1 MNYQVSRNG
10 QLYGPYTLDDLRRY
24 VDSGNVLLTDLACA
38 EGSTD
43 WIPVAQVLGVAHQ
56 PAAAGS
62 LPYGATPFAAG
73 PAYAGAVAPAY
84 VDPPNLNWV
93 LVLLFGI
100 LTCGLF
106 IFIWDLVQAA
116 WMKRVL
122 PSSRALIFYIA
133 AFVCEFINGFA
144 TVSQASAFRSGHYA
158 PHINFTG
165 GVFGLIYF
173 VLLITARFSM
183 RGSLEEFYNRVD
195 PIGLRLGPVMTF
207 FFGSIYF
214 QYHFNRIHDL
224 KRALLYRGQPM

>member
-38 EGSTD
+38 EGGTD
-43 WIPVAQVLGVAHQ
+43 WVPVSQVLGM
-56 PAAAGS
+56 PAQAATGG
-62 LPYGATPFAAG
+62 LPYGATPYAAG
-73 PAYAGAVAPAY
+73 PAYAGSAAPAY
-84 VDPPNLNWV
+84 VDPPNLNWILV
-93 LVLLFGI
+93 LVFGI

-106 IFIWDLVQAA
+106 IFIWDLVQSA

-133 AFVCEFINGFA
+133 AFVCEFINVFFSVHNG
-144 TVSQASAFRSGHYA
+144 VSSFRTGV
-158 PHINFTG
+158 PHLNVTG
-165 GVFGLIYF
+165 GIFGLLYF
-173 VLLITARFSM
+173 ILLITARFSM
-183 RGSLEEFYNRVD
+183 RSSLEEFYNRVD
-195 PIGLRLGPVMTF
+195 PIGLRLGPIMTF